1 MRKPVSSVF
10 QNRPLAPSPFRPLSF
25 PALPCRK
32 FFLPFPPK
40 FKCPKNRR
48 EGQEEFAARE
58 GGEAERAKRRGG
70 ERAILLSRC
79 CNVDHR
85 RQLPNG
91 AYRDSPGRPLAPS
104 NIDVSCR
111 MLAPRRLRLPLD
123 IAAHARPLLRIHR
136 LTPQHRVDRRAQ
148 NGARHRHVVP
158 RTRAIQLSVIDQPL
172 SDVGAAAP
180 TAAALYCSPRSA
192 AAADSP
198 AHPPTPR
205 RSPRA
210 DRRPSPARRSADA
223 RYPTVRDR
231 PAAAG
236 RQTGRNPAC
245 TQHRRPWPLP
255 ASRRSRSDNSSR
267 VPPPSPSGA
276 RAHRRDIARRSS
288 AKWPPSPAPRRR
300 NLFQA
305 APVRA

>member
-91 AYRDSPGRPLAPS
+91 AYRDSPGRPLA
-104 NIDVSCR
+104 
-111 MLAPRRLRLPLD
+111 
-123 IAAHARPLLRIHR
+123 
-136 LTPQHRVDRRAQ
+136 
-148 NGARHRHVVP
+148 
-158 RTRAIQLSVIDQPL
+158 
-172 SDVGAAAP
+172 
-180 TAAALYCSPRSA
+180 
-192 AAADSP
+192 
-198 AHPPTPR
+198 
-205 RSPRA
+205 RSPPLTSTSLVGCW
-210 DRRPSPARRSADA
+210 RRGAYGFHLILQPTLGRCCGFTGSPPNTASIAARRSAPVTGTSF
-223 RYPTVRDR
+223 R
-231 PAAAG
+231 G
-236 RQTGRNPAC
+236 RALSNC
-245 TQHRRPWPLP
+245 
-255 ASRRSRSDNSSR
+255 
-267 VPPPSPSGA
+267 
-276 RAHRRDIARRSS
+276 
-288 AKWPPSPAPRRR
+288 PR
-300 NLFQA
+300 
-305 APVRA
+305 